1 MRAVEPYAEPARFN
15 LPVPPHQLGVRSRL
29 ILGKNPPGE
38 LFTLD
43 AVERI

>member
-1 MRAVEPYAEPARFN
+1 
-15 LPVPPHQLGVRSRL
+15 VPPYQLDARSRL
-29 ILGKNPPGE
+29 IVGKNPPGE